1 MSPVAVQEAQ
11 ARPARSA
18 EGTPRS
24 VTLAS
29 WNAMWRELGAPHPDE
44 SLFRQLVACWS
55 EPHRHYHTL
64 QHLRECLEHFEGARI
79 LARHPAEIELALWF
93 HDAFYDVHRQDN
105 EARSA
110 DWARDAVQAAGLPQD
125 VGGRV
130 HALVMA
136 TCHREAPQE
145 PDAQLL
151 VDVDLAIL
159 GADRE
164 RFDESDAQIRRE
176 FAHVAEA
183 DFRVGR
189 RRVLRGFLDRPR
201 IYSTE
206 RFAAAFELRARD
218 NIARSLRR
226 LED

>member
-1 MSPVAVQEAQ
+1 M
-11 ARPARSA
+11 
-18 EGTPRS
+18 S

-29 WNAMWRELGAPHPDE
+29 WDAMWRELGAQQPDE
-44 SLFRQLVACWS
+44 PLFRRIVACWS

-64 QHLRECLEHFEGARI
+64 QHLRECLDGFDGVRAM
-79 LARHPAEIELALWF
+79 ARHPAEIELALWF
-93 HDAFYDVHRQDN
+93 HDAFYEVRRQDN

-110 DWARDAVQAAGLPQD
+110 DWARDAVRAAGVPDDAAL
-125 VGGRV
+125 RI

-136 TCHREAPQE
+136 TCHREPPQE

-176 FAHVAEA
+176 FAHVEEPA
-183 DFRVGR
+183 FRVGR
-189 RRVLRGFLDRPR
+189 RQVLRGFLQRPR

-206 RFAAAFELRARD
+206 RFAAAFEERARD
-218 NIARSLRR
+218 NIARALRR
-226 LED
+226 LEG

>member
-1 MSPVAVQEAQ
+1 M
-11 ARPARSA
+11 
-18 EGTPRS
+18 S

-29 WNAMWRELGAPHPDE
+29 WRAMWRELGAELPDDE
-44 SLFRQLVACWS
+44 LFHRLVACWS

-64 QHLRECLEHFEGARI
+64 QHLRECLERFEEVRP
-79 LARHPAEIELALWF
+79 LARRPAEIELALWF

-110 DWARDAVQAAGLPQD
+110 DWAQAAVRAAGIAQG
-125 VGGRV
+125 VARRV

-136 TCHREAPQE
+136 TCHREAPTD

-159 GADRE
+159 GADRA
-164 RFDESDAQIRRE
+164 RFDESDEQIRRE
-176 FAHVAEA
+176 FGHLGDGA
-183 DFRVGR
+183 FRDGR
-189 RRVLRGFLDRPR
+189 RAVLRGFLARPR

-206 RFAAAFELRARD
+206 RFAAAFEASARKNLGRA
-218 NIARSLRR
+218 LRR
-226 LED
+226 LDAESVTG